1 MSLGSD
7 GYGLSGFSTLAP
19 KMARLLVITIF
30 GLITV
35 TACVR
40 VLAVNASLYTHA
52 VSMACLVALLVLQL
66 LWLSPRGG
74 ELPAKVRYALL
85 FVQACLVYLPLL
97 QFKEKWQGQPGFLF
111 GSALI
116 VLPPLL
122 GWLGAG
128 LVAASMGFAQ
138 AALPGAAIE
147 IVWLVVTTMLTGF
160 LAPGL
165 TWFATLVTKLQSAR
179 EELAEMAVAR
189 ERLRFTRDLHDLLG
203 YNLSA
208 ITLKTE
214 LTHRLIADNPHRAR
228 EELTEILQIS
238 RQALADMRAVPRGY
252 REMSLTEMCESA
264 RSVLAGA
271 NIHVQLDIT
280 NHELPV
286 RTSTA
291 LATILREGITNL
303 LHHSEAK
310 NCHITVRQTTNTAT
324 IEILNDG
331 VPDTPTDTRNNNGQG
346 GNGIQNL
353 STRVTE
359 LGGHLTAQHLPNN
372 TFQLHASIPSPTG
385 AHGQAS
391 MNSST
396 DSARPTTRTSP
407 SQP

>member
-1 MSLGSD
+1 MRAGSD
-7 GYGLSGFSTLAP
+7 GYELSRNWRLAP
-19 KMARLLVITIF
+19 TIARLLAFVVFSCVSVLSVI
-30 GLITV
+30 
-35 TACVR
+35 R
-40 VLAVNASLYTHA
+40 VLLTDVNAYSKALACAYIVVLLA
-52 VSMACLVALLVLQL
+52 VQM
-66 LWLSPRGG
+66 LWTFRRGI
-74 ELPAKVRYALL
+74 ELPAKVRYAVL
-85 FVQACLVYLPLL
+85 FLEACLVYLPLL
-97 QFKEKWQGQPGFLF
+97 QFKETWEWQSGFLV

-116 VLPPLL
+116 VLPPLF
-122 GWLGAG
+122 GRLGAG
-128 LVAASMGFAQ
+128 LVVVGMGFTQ
-138 AALPGAAIE
+138 AAFTGTSRTDIAYAVLGTI
-147 IVWLVVTTMLTGF
+147 LTG
-160 LAPGL
+160 LATYSL
-165 TWFATLVTKLQSAR
+165 TWFVALVIELQSAR

-252 REMSLTEMCESA
+252 REMSLTDMCESA

-359 LGGHLTAQHLPNN
+359 LGGHLTAQHLPDH
-372 TFQLHASIPSPTG
+372 TFRLHATIPSPTG
-385 AHGQAS
+385 PTNRAGAEG
-391 MNSST
+391 
-396 DSARPTTRTSP
+396 AAVRPT
-407 SQP
+407 